1 MLLWFGQQWNVLYG
15 ARNSH
20 WWTIWRSVLG
30 CMGQKL
36 EQGQLWL
43 TQVTVWVLQGT
54 GDMDD
59 WMPPPP
65 EEDPS
70 QMDLLPPAD
79 SNMPD
84 EAASVGSAG
93 G

>member
-1 MLLWFGQQWNVLYG
+1 MV
-15 ARNSH
+15 
-20 WWTIWRSVLG
+20 
-30 CMGQKL
+30 CKL
-36 EQGQLWL
+36 ERRRVLL
-43 TQVTVWVLQGT
+43 TQMMVWVLQGP

-93 G
+93 GWAVGGAGTSSCGT